1 MKKIK
6 IFSKIREK
14 VPDFGDLQNVYLEID
29 LSEHC
34 AKNHDTK
41 NAVREL
47 YDTLLSK
54 LENGK
59 VLKNEKFELYCI
71 APNSILVSISYIL
84 TKLGYNFCFYPKPTD
99 SKIWGWDNHD
109 IKDSELSN
117 FINNR
122 SAQIEIRRHEKACV
136 ILSGKFD
143 ISEVDTVE
151 QGNENLII
159 NKDSIKNGKNI
170 IRVSHYLKLEECSY
184 KSLSNKIY
192 YDKFEE
198 NITKMFDELSSFES
212 LNEAHI
218 ISSIPANGLLCIGK
232 IIADK
237 KYDYLKFYIY
247 SYDKDN
253 TYKLGNILYNNLL
266 K

>member
-6 IFSKIREK
+6 IFSEIRGEI
-14 VPDFGDLQNVYLEID
+14 PDFGDLQGVYLEIN

-34 AKNHDTK
+34 AKNHDKK

-47 YDTLLSK
+47 YDTLLHK

-122 SAQIEIRRHEKACV
+122 ITQIEIRRHEKACI

-151 QGNENLII
+151 QGNEILII
-159 NKDSIKNGKNI
+159 NKGSIEHGKNI

-192 YDKFEE
+192 YERFEE
-198 NITKMFDELSSFES
+198 NIIKIFDELSLFDLLSEV
-212 LNEAHI
+212 HI

-232 IIADK
+232 IMANK
-237 KYDYLKFYIY
+237 KYDSLKFYIY
-247 SYDKDN
+247 SYDKDD
-253 TYKLGNILYNNLL
+253 TYKLGSILDNNLL